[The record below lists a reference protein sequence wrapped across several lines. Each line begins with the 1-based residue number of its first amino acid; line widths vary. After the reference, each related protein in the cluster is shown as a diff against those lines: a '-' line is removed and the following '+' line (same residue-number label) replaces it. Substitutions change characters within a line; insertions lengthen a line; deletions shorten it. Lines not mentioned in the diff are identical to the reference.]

1 MKKWAYELN
10 REFLKEEVQMA
21 NKYRKKCSTLKGCKS
36 KQHEDFISPQ
46 LEWPSSR
53 AKTTNAG
60 EDAVKQEH
68 FYIVDG
74 NAN

>member
-60 EDAVKQEH
+60 RDSMKQEPL
-68 FYIVDG
+68 YTVG
-74 NAN
+74 RNEN